1 MNIIAI
7 DPGYSKRSQGCACA
21 LFFGDVLV
29 STWFERRPSSPRSL
43 SRGDIHAHQMDRVV
57 VEEPQQDERT
67 RGIPP
72 DVIAKL
78 AWEGGT
84 LGAMY
89 AGHFGCEFFGRTPTA
104 WKGGLQ
110 KPVHHGRL
118 WDVLSD
124 AERALLGGGAT
135 LHEIE
140 AAKERGALARW
151 KRPGVEYYRS
161 GWTMHN
167 LLDAAALGAT
177 ELGRLIRK

>member
-1 MNIIAI
+1 MNLIAI

-21 LFFGDVLV
+21 LFVGSALFSV
-29 STWFERRPSSPRSL
+29 WFERRPSSPRLL
-43 SRGDIHAHQMDRVV
+43 SRGDGPLVDRII

-72 DVIAKL
+72 EVIARL

-89 AGHFGCEFFGRTPTA
+89 AGLYGCKFFGRTPTA

-124 AERALLGGGAT
+124 DERIVLGGAAT
-135 LHEIE
+135 LREIE

-161 GWTMHN
+161 GWTTHN

-177 ELGRLIRK
+177 ELGRLLK

>member
-21 LFFGDVLV
+21 LFFDDELV
-29 STWFERRPSSPRSL
+29 SVWFERRPSSPRLL
-43 SRGDIHAHQMDRVV
+43 SRGDIQAHVMDLVV

-72 DVIAKL
+72 EVIARL

-89 AGHFGCEFFGRTPTA
+89 AGLYGCKFAGRTPTA

-118 WDVLSD
+118 WGVLTD
-124 AERALLGGGAT
+124 EERNVLGGDAT
-135 LHEIE
+135 LREIE

-161 GWTMHN
+161 GWTTHN

-177 ELGRLIRK
+177 ELGRLLK